1 MSWHTMSKVRDS
13 TLSKS
18 VMLPYNMSIFNH
30 SEIYSYPNTTLAM
43 EINRAYET
51 DLNDD
56 SGSENEN
63 ATTYETV
70 Q

>member
-1 MSWHTMSKVRDS
+1 
-13 TLSKS
+13 
-18 VMLPYNMSIFNH
+18 MLPYNMSIFNR
-30 SEIYSYPNTTLAM
+30 SEIYSYPNTTPAM

-63 ATTYETV
+63 TTTYETV